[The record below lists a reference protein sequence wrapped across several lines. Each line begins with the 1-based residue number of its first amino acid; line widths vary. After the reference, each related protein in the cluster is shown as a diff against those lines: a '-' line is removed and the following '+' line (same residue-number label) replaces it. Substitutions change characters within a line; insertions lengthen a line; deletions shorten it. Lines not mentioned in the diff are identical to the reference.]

1 MKSFNPQQ
9 HGFSL
14 VETLVAI
21 TILLVVIVGP
31 MSISSQTARS
41 TSFASEQVIAFF
53 LAQEG
58 AEIAQK
64 ARDDLLLASFLPT
77 TDGNYN
83 ATPWADFSND
93 TATGFFDDCFDA
105 PGCGLEL
112 NNDGTMRTPLE
123 CDDSTDECRLYFRR
137 VINPSNRAKY
147 THVPTSA
154 SSTPFYRVINMTQV
168 DDREIEV
175 TSRVFWRTGNQRAAQ
190 EVVVQTYLFNVY
202 GN

>member
-1 MKSFNPQQ
+1 MKYPNPNQQ
-9 HGFSL
+9 GFSL

-31 MSISSQTARS
+31 MTISSQAARS

-58 AEIAQK
+58 AEMAQK
-64 ARDDLLLASFLPT
+64 ARDDLLLTSFLPS

-83 ATPWADFSND
+83 GTPWADFSD
-93 TATGFFDDCFDA
+93 DSGSGFFDDCFDA
-105 PGCGLEL
+105 PGCGFDL
-112 NNDGTMRTPLE
+112 NENGTLTTPLE
-123 CDDSTDECRLYFRR
+123 CDDSTDECRLFFDET
-137 VINPSNRAKY
+137 NGRAKY
-147 THVPTSA
+147 SHDPTGA
-154 SSTPFYRVINMTQV
+154 SSTPFYRVINMTHTPN
-168 DDREIEV
+168 REIQV

-190 EVVVQTYLFNVY
+190 EVVVETYLFNVY

>member
-1 MKSFNPQQ
+1 MKYYTTQS
-9 HGFSL
+9 GFSL

-31 MSISSQTARS
+31 MSISSSAARG

-64 ARDDLLLASFLPT
+64 ARDDLLLRNFLDSS
-77 TDGNYN
+77 DGNYI
-83 ATPWADFSND
+83 ADPWDQFINPSSGGLYNE
-93 TATGFFDDCFDA
+93 CFTVS
-105 PGCGLEL
+105 GCGLEL
-112 NNDGTMRTPLE
+112 NTDAIGSLKNPVSCSGTA
-123 CDDSTDECRLYFRR
+123 CRLYFNDASDRSRYTHISTGATTTDFTR
-137 VINPSNRAKY
+137 VITMESIGNRS
-147 THVPTSA
+147 V
-154 SSTPFYRVINMTQV
+154 
-168 DDREIEV
+168 EV
-175 TSRVFWRTGNQRAAQ
+175 TSTVFWRTGSQRQGQ